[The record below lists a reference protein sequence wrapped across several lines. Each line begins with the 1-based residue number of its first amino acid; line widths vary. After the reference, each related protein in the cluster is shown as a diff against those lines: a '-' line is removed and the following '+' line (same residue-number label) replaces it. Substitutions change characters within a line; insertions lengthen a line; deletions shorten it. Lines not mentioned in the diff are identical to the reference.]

1 MRSLTRCS
9 GGTNIGGSS
18 GRTGVRH
25 LSVRHEPEGHVQH
38 APAPRSRDRTQ
49 RAAWHMG
56 HIIRKL
62 WDQNDFEAFD
72 GPVEVDEAYFGG
84 REKNK
89 HANKRLRSDWRE
101 GKEIVAAARDHA
113 SGQISAQVVPDTVPE
128 ILLDFVCDRIDLV
141 TEVYTDDNKAYRM
154 LPLHTYVRHP
164 VGQYVFEQ
172 ATTNG
177 LESFWA
183 MLKRAYMGTYHR
195 P

>member
-1 MRSLTRCS
+1 
-9 GGTNIGGSS
+9 
-18 GRTGVRH
+18 
-25 LSVRHEPEGHVQH
+25 
-38 APAPRSRDRTQ
+38 
-49 RAAWHMG
+49 MG

-141 TEVYTDDNKAYRM
+141 TEVCAGVAWILTPWPAVD
-154 LPLHTYVRHP
+154 LPARLLRRLDCSVC
-164 VGQYVFEQ
+164 
-172 ATTNG
+172 
-177 LESFWA
+177 
-183 MLKRAYMGTYHR
+183 
-195 P
+195 